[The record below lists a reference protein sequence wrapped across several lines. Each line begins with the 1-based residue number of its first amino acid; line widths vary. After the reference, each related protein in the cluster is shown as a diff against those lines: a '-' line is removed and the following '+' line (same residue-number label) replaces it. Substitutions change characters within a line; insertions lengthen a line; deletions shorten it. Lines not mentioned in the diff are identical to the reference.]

1 MDKGYWKRCRH
12 AKAGAYDTI
21 DNVSKFA
28 LNDDDYEDVE
38 EWVEYTAEE
47 LAEREA
53 DEARSGL
60 AGSDYVVLKAVEALL
75 SCDSITELLAT
86 LAEQRKAYRD
96 ILSARAQWREKL
108 DELGALAHGKDNN

>member
-1 MDKGYWKRCRH
+1 MEKGYWKRCKH
-12 AKAGAYDTI
+12 AKAGAYETI
-21 DNVSKFA
+21 DNVAKFA
-28 LNDDDYEDVE
+28 LSEDDYEECE

-60 AGSDYVVLKAVEALL
+60 AASDYVVLKAAEALL

-86 LAEQRKAYRD
+86 LAEQRKAYGD
-96 ILSARAQWREKL
+96 ILAERRKWRSKL
-108 DELGALAHGKDNN
+108 DDGKEVRV